1 MYINYRKVCTKM
13 SNLKFGRSEAAV
25 VYRSFLNNSFDKSD
39 VLSGLKKYS
48 SSVFKKVVAHVD
60 TTTDNVSDVETN
72 WKMIRGVSRDDN
84 EANVLFNVDRIR
96 SNSETLIVKNDF
108 NNFETREYQPLSS
121 NMEQV
126 ISRAKAWDNQGRVA
140 SNPSSL
146 VISNVTLGMT
156 GPAGSKDVVGRMHVH
171 ENDLAIV
178 PSARSV
184 LQHMYIVK
192 EPVLRDIAEKNGSDM
207 QKYDARLSDYTN
219 GNNASGAHFSQ
230 VMTQDL
236 ESEPVIKAPV
246 YNRGL
251 KNQTIDFGHLEKSE
265 DTYRIA
271 DVSAV
276 NSIDTVISQSVRKM
290 SKDVQL
296 QRASSIS
303 AEV

>member
-1 MYINYRKVCTKM
+1 M
-13 SNLKFGRSEAAV
+13 SHLKFGRSEAAV
-25 VYRSFLNNSFDKSD
+25 VYRSFLNNAFEKTD
-39 VLSGLKKYS
+39 VLSGLRKYS
-48 SSVFKKVVAHVD
+48 SRGFRKSVAHVD
-60 TTTDNVSDVETN
+60 TTNNDKSVIENN
-72 WKMIRGVSRDDN
+72 WSTIRGVAKDDN

-96 SNSETLIVKNDF
+96 SNSDTLIVKGDSDK
-108 NNFETREYQPLSS
+108 FESRSNQQISA

-126 ISRAKAWDNQGRVA
+126 INRARSWDSQGRVA

-146 VISNVTLGMT
+146 VISNVTLGTT
-156 GPAGSKDVVGRMHVH
+156 GPAGAKEVVGRMNVH

-192 EPVLRDIAEKNGSDM
+192 EPVLCKIAEKNGSNM
-207 QKYDARLSDYTN
+207 TKYHNRLQQYVAGDNSAGT
-219 GNNASGAHFSQ
+219 HFSQ
-230 VMTQDL
+230 VMSKDL
-236 ESEPVIKAPV
+236 ESEPVVKAPV

-251 KNQTIDFGHLEKSE
+251 KSQTIDFSNLEKS
-265 DTYRIA
+265 DDDYRNS
-271 DVSAV
+271 DVSTM

-296 QRASSIS
+296 QRNVSIS